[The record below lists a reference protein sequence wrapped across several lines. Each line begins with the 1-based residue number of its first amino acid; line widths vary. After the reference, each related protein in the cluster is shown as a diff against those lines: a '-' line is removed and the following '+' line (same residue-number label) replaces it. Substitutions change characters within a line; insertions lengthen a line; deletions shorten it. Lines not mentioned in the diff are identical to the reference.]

1 MRRGNTR
8 LRWAAGLTAATT
20 AAVLSAVTAP
30 AQAAPQEGRI
40 LGAGQAGAIGNSYI
54 VTLDG
59 DVDSSSKAGK
69 GLAEKYGA
77 RISHTYDA
85 ALNGYAVRLSSAQ
98 AKKFAADP
106 NVVSVAQDRRV
117 TTRHTQPGPPSWG
130 LDRIDQPDLP
140 LDASYTWPESAG
152 AGVTVYVLDTGVRVS
167 HTDFGGR
174 AHNGWDFIDD
184 DPVAQ
189 DGYGHGTH
197 VAGTIAGERYGV
209 AKQAEIVAVRVLDDE
224 GAGSTA
230 GILAG
235 IDWVVRGA
243 EGPAVVNMSLGGP
256 ADPALD
262 TAVRRAIAAG
272 ITFTVAAGN
281 EARPASLVSP
291 ARVPE
296 AITVGSTEADDRR
309 SDFSNWGPALD
320 LFAPGGAIT
329 SLSHTS
335 DTAVATESGTSMAAP
350 HAAGAAALYLADHQE
365 ATPAEVGLALRQK
378 AAQGKVGGALPGSPD
393 LLLQV
398 DNP

>member
-1 MRRGNTR
+1 MDIGNKR
-8 LRWAAGLTAATT
+8 LRWVAGLTAAAT
-20 AAVLSAVTAP
+20 AVVVSAITAP

-59 DVDSSSKAGK
+59 DTDSGSRAGK

-77 RISHTYDA
+77 KISHTYDE
-85 ALNGYAVRLSSAQ
+85 ALNGYAVKLSAAQ

-106 NVVSVAQDRRV
+106 QVVAVAQDTEV
-117 TTRHTQPGPPSWG
+117 TTQHTQPDPPSWG
-130 LDRIDQPDLP
+130 LDRVDQTDLP

-152 AGVTVYVLDTGVRVS
+152 AGVKVYVLDTGVRIS
-167 HTDFGGR
+167 HEDFGGR

-184 DPVAQ
+184 DPVAE
-189 DGYGHGTH
+189 DGFGHGTH
-197 VAGTIAGERYGV
+197 VAGTIAGEKHGV

-224 GAGSTA
+224 GGGTTA

-235 IDWVVRGA
+235 IDWVVQNA
-243 EGPAVVNMSLGGP
+243 EGPAVVNMSLGGR
-256 ADPALD
+256 ADPVLD
-262 TAVRRAIAAG
+262 AAVQTAIAAG

-281 EARPASLVSP
+281 EAQPASLVSP

-296 AITVGSTEADDRR
+296 AITVGSTEADDTR
-309 SDFSNWGPALD
+309 SAFSNWGPSVD
-320 LFAPGGAIT
+320 LFAPGGEIT

-350 HAAGAAALYLADHQE
+350 HAAGAAALYLADHQG
-365 ATPAEVGLALRQK
+365 APPAEVSQALQQK
-378 AAQGKVGGALPGSPD
+378 AAQGKVTGELPGSPN

-398 DNP
+398 NNP